1 MSLKARIGEDM
12 KLALRAREA
21 ERLSAIRLL
30 RAALQQREIDERIE
44 LDDAGVVAV
53 IDKLIKQRRDSVA
66 QYQAA
71 GRQDL
76 ADRERFEIDVLTAY
90 MPQPLG
96 DAEIAALIRQAL
108 AETGATSVRDMGKAM
123 NWLRPRLT
131 GRADLA
137 AVSNQVKAA
146 LG

>member
-53 IDKLIKQRRDSVA
+53 IDKHIKQRRDSVA